1 MLNHWREGGGG
12 LPRFPLA
19 GGRLREDMTAQNASK
34 KRISGNVDFLSRIG
48 RTADTKVGG
57 GSAEPHGGY
66 AHRISVRTG
75 HWLGRETSNVFFT
88 DKIQRNGGNW
98 EKPLL
103 GTRVGLGPLGLVWGL
118 VWRLESGSDFLPTK
132 GISGP
137 ARPFGQTRIV
147 EHLLNA

>member
-34 KRISGNVDFLSRIG
+34 KRIGNLNFLSRIG

-75 HWLGRETSNVFFT
+75 HWLGRETPNGFFT

-118 VWRLESGSDFLPTK
+118 VWGWRQVQIFFPQKEFQVPRARLGRREL
-132 GISGP
+132 
-137 ARPFGQTRIV
+137 
-147 EHLLNA
+147 

>member
-1 MLNHWREGGGG
+1 MECEEHVGSTVSSVLEQSNLTILFWMFANSVGVCGVGVVLGTAVRSAWRVWLLKHWREGGGG

-34 KRISGNVDFLSRIG
+34 KRISGNVDFLSRID

-75 HWLGRETSNVFFT
+75 HWLGRETSNGFFY
-88 DKIQRNGGNW
+88 R
-98 EKPLL
+98 
-103 GTRVGLGPLGLVWGL
+103 
-118 VWRLESGSDFLPTK
+118 
-132 GISGP
+132 
-137 ARPFGQTRIV
+137 
-147 EHLLNA
+147 